1 MRRIVPFSA
10 AGWEAVRF
18 FLLFLVMSVQLNRG
32 FSGEV
37 SLFLL
42 WISVVSLAVLAALL
56 FAAAYPERSG
66 LYLRL
71 VVLVKLLQVLFGLL
85 LILYLRGIIPFLIE
99 LFSGSTAAAQG
110 GTQLASSLT
119 TVVIIVA
126 VDLLSALLLVLFA
139 IRTGSERRNGKERR
153 TGTDRPIRQSSEYAL
168 PKAQY
173 TDVDEEE

>member
-18 FLLFLVMSVQLNRG
+18 FLLFLVMSIQFNRG

-42 WISVVSLAVLAALL
+42 WVSVVSLVAPAALL
-56 FAAAYPERSG
+56 FVGAYPERYG
-66 LYLRL
+66 LYTRL
-71 VVLVKLLQVLFGLL
+71 VVLIKLLQVLFGAV
-85 LILYLRGIIPFLIE
+85 LILYLRGIIPFLIA
-99 LFSGSTAAAQG
+99 LLGGSSAAAQG
-110 GTQLASSLT
+110 GSQLASSLT
-119 TVVIIVA
+119 TVVIIVG
-126 VDLLSALLLVLFA
+126 VDLLSALFLIFYSA
-139 IRTGSERRNGKERR
+139 RF
-153 TGTDRPIRQSSEYAL
+153 GTEVRSRQSSEDAL